1 MATSH
6 TGSHAITV
14 VMSYGERRY
23 DTVHTGRPGYGIRL
37 GRGESDYGLEPI
49 KIFIS
54 KTFSHFSIFAQ
65 KLQLLIFFNSCP
77 KVATNFYFRLYSGH
91 MKL

>member
-54 KTFSHFSIFAQ
+54 KAFSHFSIFAQ
-65 KLQLLIFFNSCP
+65 KLQLFYFFDFRP
-77 KVATNFYFRLYSGH
+77 KVATIFIFDYTRVI
-91 MKL
+91 